1 MFGDECVDRRTVEQG
16 EDLDVAF
23 GVVVAHVE
31 PELVELVGRRIARI
45 EPHVAALGL
54 AELGAVGLRDE
65 RAGDRIGFG
74 AQLAADQLGAGGDVA
89 PLVGS
94 AQLHLAAVFLVEVHE
109 IETLHQ
115 LVGEFGE
122 RHAVALAVETFL
134 DRILGH
140 HVVDRDQLAD
150 VTDEVEEADPLH
162 PVVVVDHQCGVGG
175 VGVEVDEFGQLPL
188 DRLLIAA
195 QRLLVEQVA
204 LLRLA
209 RRIADHAR
217 CAADQCDG
225 TVAAH
230 LEMFENHHSHQMS
243 DMQRV
248 GRGIDTQIGRRHLF
262 FKLFLCAR
270 HDRVDHAAPFQFL
283 DEVLD
288 CHIVFVLI
296 FSCFRLFHFQ
306 IELPAQFGQQ
316 RILLVHVAEPVFEF
330 DGAHGPDLL
339 VDRHLQF
346 ERPLHAGDR
355 GDAGE
360 HLQLAA

>member
-45 EPHVAALGL
+45 EPYVAALGL

-65 RAGDRIGFG
+65 RAGDRIGLG

-122 RHAVALAVETFL
+122 RHAVALAVETLL

-150 VTDEVEEADPLH
+150 VADEVEEADPLH
-162 PVVVVDHQCGVGG
+162 PVVVVDHQ
-175 VGVEVDEFGQLPL
+175 
-188 DRLLIAA
+188 R
-195 QRLLVEQVA
+195 
-204 LLRLA
+204 
-209 RRIADHAR
+209 
-217 CAADQCDG
+217 
-225 TVAAH
+225 
-230 LEMFENHHSHQMS
+230 
-243 DMQRV
+243 
-248 GRGIDTQIGRRHLF
+248 GRRS
-262 FKLFLCAR
+262 R
-270 HDRVDHAAPFQFL
+270 SR
-283 DEVLD
+283 
-288 CHIVFVLI
+288 
-296 FSCFRLFHFQ
+296 
-306 IELPAQFGQQ
+306 
-316 RILLVHVAEPVFEF
+316 
-330 DGAHGPDLL
+330 
-339 VDRHLQF
+339 
-346 ERPLHAGDR
+346 
-355 GDAGE
+355 
-360 HLQLAA
+360 